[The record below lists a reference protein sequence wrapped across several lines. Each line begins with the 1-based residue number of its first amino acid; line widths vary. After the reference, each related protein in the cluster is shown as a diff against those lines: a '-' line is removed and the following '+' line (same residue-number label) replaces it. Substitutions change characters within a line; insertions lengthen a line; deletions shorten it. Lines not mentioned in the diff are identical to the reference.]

1 MRTPRP
7 SFMSVAK
14 LMYFADKTCLERYGR
29 TISSDRYVARQH
41 GPVPS
46 HTYRLLRDSEIYSP
60 HGFKVVDD
68 YFIEA
73 IDHPDL
79 GQLAGQ
85 EVECLDEIIA
95 RFGDAPVWYLR
106 QLSQD
111 RAWERAWRQREEHED
126 EAPPISEAS
135 LLDMIFAADGA
146 AGDADWPDFIH
157 ELRESL

>member
-1 MRTPRP
+1 MGEQRQAYHQAKALAVVLYLAIRTPRP

-14 LMYFADKTCLERYGR
+14 LMYFADKTYLERYGR

-41 GPVPS
+41 GPLPS
-46 HTYRLLRDSEIYSP
+46 NTYQLLRESDTYSA

-85 EVECLDEIIA
+85 EVQCLDEIIA
-95 RFGDAPVWYLR
+95 RFGDAPTGTC
-106 QLSQD
+106 
-111 RAWERAWRQREEHED
+111 AN
-126 EAPPISEAS
+126 
-135 LLDMIFAADGA
+135 
-146 AGDADWPDFIH
+146 
-157 ELRESL
+157 